1 MAFITAI
8 RGAVSDWRHL
18 ALILVLGQL
27 TSLCLTSTS
36 VLSEK
41 LATHENVSLP
51 NFQSFLVYV
60 FLFVVYMPISVARLG
75 VRKMALNL
83 KRRFYWYI
91 FLAAADV
98 EGNYFVIKAYEYTSL
113 LACMLLD
120 TWTLPCVVVLS
131 YFLLRA
137 RFWWT
142 QVAAVLVCLGGMGL
156 LIKGDIDAGKNYAA
170 SNAVKGDIFMLIG
183 ATCYALSNTTEEFI
197 VRHRPQYETVA
208 WLGFFGTIINGVQ
221 MAIIEH
227 KKIGQLVWTKEVVGY
242 TLGFDLVM
250 FVLYTLV
257 PFLFRLSSATFYNLS
272 ILTSDFYGLIFAK
285 YMFHQRITAIYAGAF
300 VMIVSGLVLY
310 YVHPH
315 PPPDHMARA
324 PGFRSYVPGDIINT
338 PDAAKRGDDDADGGA
353 DSSDAGQ
360 SQIQIQ
366 QQLAASE
373 ASDYGSIR
381 KADRIATTT

>member
-338 PDAAKRGDDDADGGA
+338 PDAVKRGDDDADGGA

>member
-1 MAFITAI
+1 
-8 RGAVSDWRHL
+8 
-18 ALILVLGQL
+18 
-27 TSLCLTSTS
+27 
-36 VLSEK
+36 
-41 LATHENVSLP
+41 
-51 NFQSFLVYV
+51 
-60 FLFVVYMPISVARLG
+60 
-75 VRKMALNL
+75 
-83 KRRFYWYI
+83 
-91 FLAAADV
+91 
-98 EGNYFVIKAYEYTSL
+98 
-113 LACMLLD
+113 
-120 TWTLPCVVVLS
+120 
-131 YFLLRA
+131 
-137 RFWWT
+137 
-142 QVAAVLVCLGGMGL
+142 
-156 LIKGDIDAGKNYAA
+156 
-170 SNAVKGDIFMLIG
+170 
-183 ATCYALSNTTEEFI
+183 
-197 VRHRPQYETVA
+197 
-208 WLGFFGTIINGVQ
+208 
-221 MAIIEH
+221 
-227 KKIGQLVWTKEVVGY
+227 
-242 TLGFDLVM
+242 M

-353 DSSDAGQ
+353 DSSDAGENQNQNQ
-360 SQIQIQ
+360 SQIQ